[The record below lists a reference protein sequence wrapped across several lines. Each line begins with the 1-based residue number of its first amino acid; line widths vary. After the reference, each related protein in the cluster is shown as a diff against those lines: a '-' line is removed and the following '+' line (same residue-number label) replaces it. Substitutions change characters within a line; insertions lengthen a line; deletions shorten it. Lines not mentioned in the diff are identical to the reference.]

1 MNIDIQSKLL
11 IVDDLP
17 ENLLALEAL
26 IRAPGRVVYRAASAE
41 AALALLL
48 EHEFALAIVD
58 VQMPGMNGF
67 ELAELMRGTERTRHI
82 PIIFV
87 SAAGRELNYAFQG
100 YESGAVD
107 FLHKPLDPHAVVS
120 KVNVFVDLYQ
130 HRKALRHEME
140 SLAAAHRK
148 QEELVQQL
156 QHTQGELERA
166 VRMRDDFMSMVSH
179 ELRTPLNTLYLE
191 AQLRQLHLSK
201 GNLASFA
208 PDRLPAMI
216 ERDQRQIRNMVRLID
231 DMLDVTRM
239 RRDALSIQ
247 TKPVDLAE
255 LSRAVVENLQQQAEA
270 AGSTITLEAPAEL
283 RGVWDEFR
291 IEQVLTNLLTN
302 ALRYGGGKPVEM
314 VVRRAGRQ
322 RRHGAGGGARPG
334 HRHCARR
341 PGRIFEQFER
351 TADSRKHAA
360 GLGLGLYITR
370 KIVTCTAGTSAWRA
384 RPAKARA
391 SWSTCRWTRRTPPTP
406 TTARKRRHAPTAARV
421 RGAAILLRSTYFKE
435 SFP

>member
-1 MNIDIQSKLL
+1 MPFDVQSKLL

-26 IRAPGRVVYRAASAE
+26 IRAPDRIVYRAGSAE
-41 AALALLL
+41 AALTLLL

-107 FLHKPLDPHAVVS
+107 FLHKPLDPHAVIS
-120 KVNVFVDLYQ
+120 KVSVFVDLYQ

-156 QHTQGELERA
+156 QQTQQELEHA

-191 AQLRQLHLSK
+191 TQLRQLHLSK
-201 GNLASFA
+201 GNLANFA
-208 PDRLPAMI
+208 ADRLPAMI

-239 RRDALSIQ
+239 RRDALSIRTQ
-247 TKPVDLAE
+247 PVDLAA
-255 LSRAVVENLQQQAEA
+255 LARAVVENLRQQAEA
-270 AGSTITLEAPAEL
+270 AGSAITLEAPAGL
-283 RGVWDEFR
+283 HGVWDEFR

-302 ALRYGGGKPVEM
+302 ALRYGSGKPVEM
-314 VVRRAGRQ
+314 VVQPVGEMARVSVRD
-322 RRHGAGGGARPG
+322 HGIGIAPED
-334 HRHCARR
+334 HE
-341 PGRIFEQFER
+341 RIFEQFER
-351 TADSRKHAA
+351 TESSRQHAA

-370 KIVTCTAGTSAWRA
+370 KIVDLHAGRIALESAPGQGSTFVVELPLHTGA
-384 RPAKARA
+384 PSTNPKA
-391 SWSTCRWTRRTPPTP
+391 
-406 TTARKRRHAPTAARV
+406 
-421 RGAAILLRSTYFKE
+421 
-435 SFP
+435 

>member
-1 MNIDIQSKLL
+1 MPIDVESKLL

-26 IRAPGRVVYRAASAE
+26 IRGPGRAVHRASSAE
-41 AALALLL
+41 EALALLL
-48 EHEFALAIVD
+48 DHEFALAILD

-87 SAAGRELNYAFQG
+87 TAAGRDSNYAFQG

-107 FLHKPLDPHAVVS
+107 FLYKPLDPHAVTGKVS
-120 KVNVFVDLYQ
+120 VFVDLHR
-130 HRKALRHEME
+130 HRKALRHEMNA
-140 SLAAAHRK
+140 LAVANQK

-156 QHTQGELERA
+156 RHTQSELERA

-191 AQLRQLHLSK
+191 TQLRQLHLSK
-201 GNLASFA
+201 GNLANFA
-208 PDRLPAMI
+208 ADRLPAMI

-247 TKPVDLAE
+247 PKPVDLAA
-255 LSRAVVENLQQQAEA
+255 LARAVVEGLRQQAEA
-270 AGSTITLEAPAEL
+270 AGSVIALEAPGEL

-314 VVRRAGRQ
+314 MLFERDGTAHITVRDQGIGIAPEDQ
-322 RRHGAGGGARPG
+322 E
-334 HRHCARR
+334 
-341 PGRIFEQFER
+341 RIFEQFER
-351 TADSRKHAA
+351 TDDSRKHAP
-360 GLGLGLYITR
+360 GMGLGLYITR
-370 KIVTCTAGTSAWRA
+370 KIVGLHGGRIEVESRPGEGSLFHVELPLEAAAKTATQVRA
-384 RPAKARA
+384 
-391 SWSTCRWTRRTPPTP
+391 
-406 TTARKRRHAPTAARV
+406 
-421 RGAAILLRSTYFKE
+421 
-435 SFP
+435 

>member
-1 MNIDIQSKLL
+1 MPIDVESKLL

-26 IRAPGRVVYRAASAE
+26 IRGAGRAVYRASSAE
-41 AALALLL
+41 EALAMLLD
-48 EHEFALAIVD
+48 HEFALAILD

-87 SAAGRELNYAFQG
+87 TAAGRDSNYAFQG

-107 FLHKPLDPHAVVS
+107 FLYKPLDPHAVTS
-120 KVNVFVDLYQ
+120 KVNVFVDLYR
-130 HRKALRHEME
+130 HRKALRHEMNA
-140 SLAAAHRK
+140 LAVANQK

-156 QHTQGELERA
+156 RHTQHELERA

-191 AQLRQLHLSK
+191 TQLRQVQVSRGKLE
-201 GNLASFA
+201 SFA
-208 PDRLPAMI
+208 ADRLPAMI

-247 TKPVDLAE
+247 PKPVDLAA
-255 LSRAVVENLQQQAEA
+255 LARAVVEGLKQQAEA
-270 AGSTITLEAPAEL
+270 AGSVIALEAPAEL

-314 VVRRAGRQ
+314 MLYERDGTAHITVRDQGIGIAPEDQ
-322 RRHGAGGGARPG
+322 E
-334 HRHCARR
+334 
-341 PGRIFEQFER
+341 RIFEQFER
-351 TADSRKHAA
+351 TDSSRKHAP

-370 KIVTCTAGTSAWRA
+370 KIVGLHGGRIEVESRSGEGSLFHVELPLQAAT
-384 RPAKARA
+384 
-391 SWSTCRWTRRTPPTP
+391 
-406 TTARKRRHAPTAARV
+406 TTAAQV
-421 RGAAILLRSTYFKE
+421 RA
-435 SFP
+435 

>member
-1 MNIDIQSKLL
+1 MNIDIESKLL

-120 KVNVFVDLYQ
+120 KVNVFVDLHR
-130 HRKALRHEME
+130 HRKALRHEMDP
-140 SLAAAHRK
+140 LAAAHHK

-156 QHTQGELERA
+156 QHTQHELERA

-201 GNLASFA
+201 GNLANFA

-247 TKPVDLAE
+247 TKSVDLSA
-255 LSRAVVENLQQQAEA
+255 LSRAVVENLRQQAEA
-270 AGSTITLEAPAEL
+270 AGSVITLHAPPEL

-314 VVRRAGRQ
+314 TVSLEGDSARVAVRDQGIGIAPED
-322 RRHGAGGGARPG
+322 HA
-334 HRHCARR
+334 
-341 PGRIFEQFER
+341 RIFEQFER
-351 TADSRKHAA
+351 TDDSRRHAA

-370 KIVTCTAGTSAWRA
+370 KIVCLHAGRIGVESAPGEGSTFVVELPLQIPDA
-384 RPAKARA
+384 A
-391 SWSTCRWTRRTPPTP
+391 SAAAQPT
-406 TTARKRRHAPTAARV
+406 
-421 RGAAILLRSTYFKE
+421 
-435 SFP
+435 

>member
-1 MNIDIQSKLL
+1 MSIDVESKLL

-26 IRAPGRVVYRAASAE
+26 IRGPGRAVYRAASAE
-41 AALALLL
+41 EALALLL
-48 EHEFALAIVD
+48 DHEFALAILD

-107 FLHKPLDPHAVVS
+107 FLHKPLDPHAVTS
-120 KVNVFVDLYQ
+120 KVNVFVDLHR
-130 HRKALRHEME
+130 HRKALGQEME
-140 SLAAAHRK
+140 KLATAHHK
-148 QEELVQQL
+148 QEELVEQL
-156 QHTQGELERA
+156 RHTQRKLEHA

-191 AQLRQLHLSK
+191 TQLRQLHVSK
-201 GNLASFA
+201 GRLESFA
-208 PDRLPAMI
+208 ADRLPAMI

-247 TKPVDLAE
+247 PQPVDLAA
-255 LSRAVVENLQQQAEA
+255 LARAVVEGLRHQAEA
-270 AGSTITLEAPAEL
+270 AGSEIALEAPGEL

-302 ALRYGGGKPVEM
+302 ALRYGRGKPVEIM
-314 VVRRAGRQ
+314 VSQADGMARITVRDQGIGIAPEDQ
-322 RRHGAGGGARPG
+322 E
-334 HRHCARR
+334 
-341 PGRIFEQFER
+341 RIFEQFER
-351 TADSRKHAA
+351 TDDSRKHAS

-370 KIVTCTAGTSAWRA
+370 KIVGLHHGRIEVESTPGQGALFKVELPLQAEAKTATQ
-384 RPAKARA
+384 ARA
-391 SWSTCRWTRRTPPTP
+391 
-406 TTARKRRHAPTAARV
+406 
-421 RGAAILLRSTYFKE
+421 
-435 SFP
+435 

>member
-1 MNIDIQSKLL
+1 MPIDVPSKLL

-26 IRAPGRVVYRAASAE
+26 IRAADRIVYRAGSAD

-87 SAAGRELNYAFQG
+87 SAAGRESNYAFRG

-156 QHTQGELERA
+156 QQTQHELEHA

-191 AQLRQLHLSK
+191 TQLRQLHLSK
-201 GNLASFA
+201 GNLANFA
-208 PDRLPAMI
+208 ADRLPAMI

-239 RRDALSIQ
+239 RRGALSIQ
-247 TKPVDLAE
+247 PQPVDLAA
-255 LSRAVVENLQQQAEA
+255 LARAVVENLRQQAEA
-270 AGSTITLEAPAEL
+270 AGSVITLDAPAGL
-283 RGVWDEFR
+283 HGVWDEFR

-314 VVRRAGRQ
+314 VVQPIGDM
-322 RRHGAGGGARPG
+322 ARVSVRDQGIGIAPED
-334 HRHCARR
+334 HE
-341 PGRIFEQFER
+341 RIFEQFER
-351 TADSRKHAA
+351 TEGSRQHAA

-370 KIVTCTAGTSAWRA
+370 KIVDLHAGRIGVESAPGQGSTFVVDLPLHTGTAGTD
-384 RPAKARA
+384 PKA
-391 SWSTCRWTRRTPPTP
+391 
-406 TTARKRRHAPTAARV
+406 
-421 RGAAILLRSTYFKE
+421 
-435 SFP
+435 